1 MTKCTHLW
9 TLLIQIGNTFVEQIA
24 SQLDHLHAALD
35 PQLYFNNAIILIEQ
49 TLNQFHISDS
59 QKLNSKINHF
69 FRFNSFTDN
78 HIQSALSPQLY
89 FNNAINVK
97 PIFRIYKTKVEF
109 QKKPDEKK
117 VWCQTNVSVSQ
128 MFSFNLILSNIS
140 EMGLIG
146 FGQKLVI

>member
-49 TLNQFHISDS
+49 TFNQIYISDS

-78 HIQSALSPQLY
+78 HIQSALSPQLCSTTQSTSNQY
-89 FNNAINVK
+89 FGFTKQKLNSRKSLTRKKSDVK
-97 PIFRIYKTKVEF
+97 PMSRCLKCF
-109 QKKPDEKK
+109 P
-117 VWCQTNVSVSQ
+117 
-128 MFSFNLILSNIS
+128 LI
-140 EMGLIG
+140 
-146 FGQKLVI
+146 

>member
-1 MTKCTHLW
+1 M
-9 TLLIQIGNTFVEQIA
+9 GNTFVEQIV

-49 TLNQFHISDS
+49 TFNQIYISDS

-78 HIQSALSPQLY
+78 HIQSALSPQLCSTTQSTSNQY
-89 FNNAINVK
+89 FG
-97 PIFRIYKTKVEF
+97 FTKVEF
-109 QKKPDEKK
+109 QKKSEEKK
-117 VWCQTNVSVSQ
+117 VVCQTNVLVSQ